1 MERVIPTAVPRVIPT
16 AVPRVIPT
24 AMPSS
29 DWVGVLNVL
38 DLKNLTLTATVNN
51 TRNSGGKQ
59 IVLEALLS
67 RFKDYEAIATALTNE
82 ALRELCKTRGIK
94 GISTL
99 SKQELVGQLLISNI
113 HMFDGEERRGP
124 VSGIVKS
131 PLFGEIDF
139 EKTEAEKPLFSKK
152 VPKKRTRATPED
164 YASADCLPSF
174 GAAELPV
181 VKVKKNLDVKKPEK
195 CDKKKDDAKVLE
207 PEAKEEVK
215 KVPIPKKVK
224 TDIWNTFIGAQIPCH
239 KCLCCLKATISNTDF
254 HVGHVV
260 SEFNGGN
267 LNIDNLRPICASCN
281 YSMGTTN
288 LKDYVIKYGYFY

>member
-1 MERVIPTAVPRVIPT
+1 MERVIPTAVPST
-16 AVPRVIPT
+16 
-24 AMPSS
+24 

-51 TRNSGGKQ
+51 TRTSGGKA
-59 IVLEALLS
+59 IVLEALMAK
-67 RFKDYEAIATALTNE
+67 FKTYEAMATAQTNE
-82 ALRELCKTRGIK
+82 ALRDLCKTRGIK

-99 SKQELVGQLLISNI
+99 SKQELVGNLLISNI
-113 HMFDGEERRGP
+113 HMYNGDQANP
-124 VSGIVKS
+124 VTGIIRTAV
-131 PLFGEIDF
+131 FGDPE
-139 EKTEAEKPLFSKK
+139 EKTEDIKTFVAKKMKQKNLELDLLPL
-152 VPKKRTRATPED
+152 E
-164 YASADCLPSF
+164 
-174 GAAELPV
+174 
-181 VKVKKNLDVKKPEK
+181 VKVKKNDKVKKAEK
-195 CDKKKDDAKVLE
+195 EKPAVEGVSKQDAAVAVTSPATTVVAPTTKVE
-207 PEAKEEVK
+207 VKEEVK
-215 KVPIPKKVK
+215 EETKKMPIPKKVK

-281 YSMGTTN
+281 YSMGTSN